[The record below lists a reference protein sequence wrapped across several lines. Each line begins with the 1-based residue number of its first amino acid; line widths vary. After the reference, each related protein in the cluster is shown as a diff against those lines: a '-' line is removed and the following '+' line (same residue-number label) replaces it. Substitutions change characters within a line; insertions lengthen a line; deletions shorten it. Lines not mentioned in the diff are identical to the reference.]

1 MRKVRCVKGHFY
13 DAEINAI
20 CPHCG
25 SPEGKEEP
33 KVNPIVQEEKK
44 EVHTKSKK
52 GIFWKKK
59 TESKESQEISE
70 SINEEVKEEAKA
82 PEKEESAYDYDEQ
95 KTHSFWTKPEESEM
109 EVIVAKPEPEKPEP
123 EKPELVVP
131 KQKPVARDI
140 DAVKT
145 VSKYADDK
153 GTEPVTGWLVCVK
166 GENYGKSYEIAT
178 GQNCIGRDSS
188 MEICI
193 KDSSISREKQAYLI
207 YEPKK
212 SQFFLRSGDG
222 AALTYHNDE
231 MLCGMV
237 PLNAYDRIQL
247 GDAEFLFIPFCGE
260 KFTWENNK

>member
-1 MRKVRCVKGHFY
+1 MKKVRCVKGHFY

-25 SPEGKEEP
+25 SPEGKDEQ
-33 KVNPIVQEEKK
+33 KVVTTTQEEKK
-44 EVHTKSKK
+44 EVQIKSKK

-59 TESKESQEISE
+59 PETTEMPEVPISVDEAPKEV
-70 SINEEVKEEAKA
+70 EV
-82 PEKEESAYDYDEQ
+82 PEKEEQ
-95 KTHSFWTKPEESEM
+95 KTHSFWTKPEEELTEKKVM
-109 EVIVAKPEPEKPEP
+109 VAEPEPEKAEP
-123 EKPELVVP
+123 VI
-131 KQKPVARDI
+131 RDI
-140 DAVKT
+140 DSVKT
-145 VSKYADDK
+145 VSKYADTK
-153 GTEPVTGWLVCVK
+153 GLEPVTGWLVCVK
-166 GENYGKSYEIAT
+166 GDNYGKSYEIAT

-193 KDSSISREKQAYLI
+193 KDPSISREKQAYLI

-222 AALTYHNDE
+222 VGLTYLNDE

-247 GDAEFLFIPFCGE
+247 GDAEFLFVPFCGE
-260 KFTWENNK
+260 RFVWDNNK